1 MEKIILNGKN
11 LTIELVHKIANDENC
26 FVQID
31 SEIRE
36 KLVEARQLVFDLV
49 DEGVQIYG
57 FNTGV
62 GWNKD
67 QHVFEDF
74 FQEYNTKL
82 VLSHCVCAGELLSDV
97 ETRAVMISRL
107 GGFLSGCTG
116 ASLDVIDAYVNFI
129 NKGISPLMPK
139 SGSVGVGD
147 ITNLPHIG
155 LAMLGEG
162 EVYYE
167 GSIISAKEA
176 IEKSGLE
183 IVNLGPK
190 DGLAIVSSNA
200 FSAGLAA
207 LMLKEAKDLM
217 EMSSLIL
224 ATSFDG
230 YNANTSP
237 IEIATFKHRNYPV
250 YTEYAKRM
258 HKHLEGSSVYL
269 PNPNKPVQDP
279 LSFRDALHINASAV
293 DSLNNLEELLTI
305 QLNSSDD
312 NPCLLLEERRIISC
326 CNFETINWVL
336 AVEEFGQYLSHV
348 SKLSCYRNIK
358 FGNTEF
364 TGLPRFLS
372 PKDNILGFATL
383 QKVYCNLDSEIRFL
397 SNPASLDY
405 IAVAGDIEDRGNNTP
420 YVVTKTSQIVD
431 NLYYILGLELMH
443 ACQAID
449 LRTDHNLGKD
459 VATVYEK
466 YRNHVKMYDQD
477 RMISTDIETSYQFL
491 KSKELLKT

>member
-11 LTIELVHKIANDENC
+11 LSIDLVYKIANNKNC
-26 FVQID
+26 SIEID
-31 SEIRE
+31 KEVRKNLIR
-36 KLVEARQLVFDLV
+36 ARQLVFELV
-49 DEGVQIYG
+49 DEGVAIYG

-67 QHVFEDF
+67 QDVFEDF

-82 VLSHCVCAGELLSDV
+82 VLSHCVCAGESLTDI
-97 ETRAVMISRL
+97 EIRAVMLARL
-107 GGFLSGCTG
+107 GGLLSGCTG

-129 NKGISPLMPK
+129 NKGISPIMPR

-155 LAMLGEG
+155 LAMLGKG
-162 EVYYE
+162 DVYYKDE
-167 GSIISAKEA
+167 IISAKIA
-176 IEKSGLE
+176 IKKAKLD

-200 FSAGLAA
+200 FSAGIAA

-217 EMSSLIL
+217 TMSSVIL

-237 IEIATFKHRNYPV
+237 IEIAIFKYRNYPV
-250 YTEYAKRM
+250 YTKYAKRM

-269 PNPNKPVQDP
+269 PNPKKPVQDP
-279 LSFRDALHINASAV
+279 LSFRDALHINASAL

-312 NPCLLLEERRIISC
+312 NPCLLLDERRIISC

-336 AVEEFGQYLSHV
+336 AVEELGQYLSHV
-348 SKLSCYRNIK
+348 SKLACYRNIK
-358 FGNTEF
+358 FCIPEF
-364 TGLPRFLS
+364 SNLPRFLS

-383 QKVYCNLDSEIRFL
+383 QKIYCNLDSEIRFL
-397 SNPASLDY
+397 SNPASLDF
-405 IAVAGDIEDRGNNTP
+405 IAVAGGIEDRGNNTP
-420 YVVTKTSQIVD
+420 YVVTKTTQIVD
-431 NLYYILGLELMH
+431 NLYYILGIELMH

-449 LRTDHNLGKD
+449 LRSDHILGKD
-459 VATVYEK
+459 VKKVFEK
-466 YRNHVKMYDQD
+466 YRKVVPMYGKD
-477 RMISTDIETSYQFL
+477 RIISDDIENSYQFL
-491 KSKELLKT
+491 KSKILLNI